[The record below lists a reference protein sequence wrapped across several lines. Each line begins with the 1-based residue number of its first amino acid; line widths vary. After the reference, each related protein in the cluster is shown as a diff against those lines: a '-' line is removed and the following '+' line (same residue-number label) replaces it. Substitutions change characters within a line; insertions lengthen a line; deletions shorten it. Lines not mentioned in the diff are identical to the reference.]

1 MGPPA
6 CADLLEALRSDPL
19 LLEDYFTLLRF
30 ASISSDESYRQDL
43 LDCADWLA
51 ERLVTI
57 GLHVRRFDTPGAPV
71 LLAEWMQLPQ
81 APTLLIYSHYDVQPV
96 TPLEAWHSPPFE
108 PTVKHGLVTAR
119 GAQDNKGQLAYTLA
133 ALRHALQRGPLPCN
147 VKWIIEGEE
156 EFGSH
161 GLSTI
166 LPSLAPLLQAD
177 DCAVIDGG
185 IHSLHEP
192 SVEIGARGIIS
203 FTLRAKG
210 STTDLHSGQLGGLA
224 YNPLRALVE
233 ILGAAVDENGRVQIP
248 GFYDNVK
255 EWVPEHRAL
264 LSPGPDAI
272 ALQTTFGVVATGGER
287 HLPLNERNWLRPTF
301 EINGL
306 QGGYTGAGF
315 KTVIPAEAIAKVS
328 CRLVPN
334 QTPQEIAEKVT
345 AFLRSRNP
353 QGIDLEI
360 EVGHGG
366 DPFVG
371 DPEGPLTQAARRAF
385 EEVLHSPCS
394 LALTG
399 GSLPVCGALA
409 QAAGA
414 GILAFGLG
422 LPGDLIHAPNEHFSI
437 ERLEKGAV
445 LVQRLLEHYAQVR
458 AEIEL
463 G

>member
-1 MGPPA
+1 MGFTA

-19 LLEDYFTLLRF
+19 VLEDYFSLLRF
-30 ASISSDESYRQDL
+30 ASVSSDESYRQDL

-51 ERLVTI
+51 KRLVTI
-57 GLHVRRFDTPGAPV
+57 GLHVRCFDTPGAPV
-71 LLAEWMQLPQ
+71 LLAEWTQLPD
-81 APTLLIYSHYDVQPV
+81 APTLLLYSHYDVQPV
-96 TPLEAWHSPPFE
+96 TPLEAWRSPPFV
-108 PTVKHGLVTAR
+108 PTVSHGQVTAR

-133 ALRHALQRGPLPCN
+133 ALRHALQRGSLPCN

-161 GLSTI
+161 GLSAI
-166 LPSLAPLLQAD
+166 LPSLAPLLRAD

-192 SVEIGARGIIS
+192 SVEIGARGIVS
-203 FTLRAKG
+203 FTIRAKG
-210 STTDLHSGQLGGLA
+210 SSSDLHSGLLGGLA
-224 YNPLRALVE
+224 YNPLRALAE
-233 ILGAAVDENGRVQIP
+233 LLSAAVDENGYVQIP
-248 GFYDNVK
+248 GFYDHVK
-255 EWVPEHRAL
+255 DWVPEHLAL
-264 LSPGPDAI
+264 LSAGPDEQ
-272 ALQTTFGVVATGGER
+272 ALQATFGVQPTGGER
-287 HLPLNERNWLRPTF
+287 HLPLNQRNWLRPTF

-306 QGGYTGAGF
+306 QGGYTGPGF

-334 QTPQEIAEKVT
+334 QTPEQIGEQVK
-345 AFLRSRNP
+345 AFLLSRCP
-353 QGIDLEI
+353 QGIGLEV

-366 DPFVG
+366 DPFLG
-371 DPEGPLTQAARRAF
+371 DPEGPLTQAARKAF
-385 EEVLHSPCS
+385 EEVLEAPCS

-437 ERLEKGAV
+437 DRLEKGAV
-445 LVQRLLEHYAQVR
+445 LVQRLLVHYATVR
-458 AEIEL
+458 GRRAQQ
-463 G
+463 